1 MINQI
6 EEIKIFIHDDTKN
19 LIINQVSDDIG
30 FFYKFVLSKF
40 ADNENLKITM
50 CDHLDEKINKIDLFG
65 TRNLKIYSTTS
76 SKKIHEILDQE
87 EKKVI
92 FTDYKNFKKYS
103 PSFKSINGYQFEK
116 DINTFMI
123 NELNINNSDLINY
136 VNNNPSLIFSETS
149 KYSTNNRGYI
159 IDKGLEERT
168 NHILEIRKSIFEIK
182 KVNLNI
188 IKIFS
193 KIKDEAKYKKLSFL
207 TF

>member
-6 EEIKIFIHDDTKN
+6 DEIKIFIHDDTKN
-19 LIINQVSDDIG
+19 LIINQINDEIG

-40 ADNENLKITM
+40 AEDENLTITI
-50 CDHLDEKINKIDLFG
+50 CDHLDEKINNIDLFG
-65 TRNLKIYSTTS
+65 TRNLKVYSTTS
-76 SKKIHEILDQE
+76 SKKIHEILNQE
-87 EKKVI
+87 DKKVI

-103 PSFKSINGYQFEK
+103 PGLKSINGYQFEK
-116 DINTFMI
+116 DINTFMV
-123 NELNINNSDLINY
+123 NELNIDNSDLINY

-149 KYSTNNRGYI
+149 KYSTNNRNYI

-182 KVNLNI
+182 KTNLNI

>member
-6 EEIKIFIHDDTKN
+6 DEIKIFIHDDTKN
-19 LIINQVSDDIG
+19 LIINQVNDDIG

-40 ADNENLKITM
+40 ADNENIKITI
-50 CDHLDEKINKIDLFG
+50 CDNLDEKINNIDLFG

-76 SKKIHEILDQE
+76 SKKIHEILNQE

-103 PSFKSINGYQFEK
+103 PSLKSINGYQFEK

-123 NELNINNSDLINY
+123 NELNIDNSDLINY

-149 KYSTNNRGYI
+149 KYSINNRSYI
-159 IDKGLEERT
+159 IDKGLGERT

>member
-6 EEIKIFIHDDTKN
+6 DEIKIFIHDDTKN
-19 LIINQVSDDIG
+19 LIINQINDDVG
-30 FFYKFVLSKF
+30 FFYKFVLYKF
-40 ADNENLKITM
+40 ADNENLKVTI
-50 CDHLDEKINKIDLFG
+50 CDHLDEKINNIDLFG

-76 SKKIHEILDQE
+76 SKKIHEILNQE
-87 EKKVI
+87 DKKVI

-103 PSFKSINGYQFEK
+103 TGLRSINGYQFEK

-123 NELNINNSDLINY
+123 NELNIDNSDLINY

-149 KYSTNNRGYI
+149 KYSINNRNYI

-182 KVNLNI
+182 RINFNI

>member
-6 EEIKIFIHDDTKN
+6 DEIKIFIHDDTKN
-19 LIINQVSDDIG
+19 LIINQINDDVG
-30 FFYKFVLSKF
+30 FFYKFVLYKF
-40 ADNENLKITM
+40 ADNENLKVTI
-50 CDHLDEKINKIDLFG
+50 CDHLDEKINNIDLFG

-76 SKKIHEILDQE
+76 SKKIHEILNQE
-87 EKKVI
+87 DKKVI

-103 PSFKSINGYQFEK
+103 PDLKSINGYQFEK

-123 NELNINNSDLINY
+123 NELNIDNSDLINY

-149 KYSTNNRGYI
+149 KYSINNRNYI

-182 KVNLNI
+182 RINFNI

>member
-6 EEIKIFIHDDTKN
+6 DEIKIFIHDDTKN
-19 LIINQVSDDIG
+19 LIINQINDDVG

-40 ADNENLKITM
+40 ADNENLKVTI
-50 CDHLDEKINKIDLFG
+50 CDHLDEKINNIDLFG

-76 SKKIHEILDQE
+76 SKKIHEILNQE
-87 EKKVI
+87 DKKVI

-103 PSFKSINGYQFEK
+103 TGLRSINGYQFEK

-123 NELNINNSDLINY
+123 NELNIDNSDLINY

-149 KYSTNNRGYI
+149 KYSINNRNYI

-182 KVNLNI
+182 RINFNI

>member
-6 EEIKIFIHDDTKN
+6 DEIKIFIHDDTKN
-19 LIINQVSDDIG
+19 LIINQINDDVG
-30 FFYKFVLSKF
+30 FFYKFVLYKF
-40 ADNENLKITM
+40 ADNENLKVTI
-50 CDHLDEKINKIDLFG
+50 CDHLDEKINNIDLFG

-76 SKKIHEILDQE
+76 SKKIHEILNQE
-87 EKKVI
+87 DKKVI

-103 PSFKSINGYQFEK
+103 PDLKSINGYQFEK
-116 DINTFMI
+116 DINTFMV
-123 NELNINNSDLINY
+123 NELNIDNSDLINY

-149 KYSTNNRGYI
+149 KYSINNRNYI

-182 KVNLNI
+182 RINFNI